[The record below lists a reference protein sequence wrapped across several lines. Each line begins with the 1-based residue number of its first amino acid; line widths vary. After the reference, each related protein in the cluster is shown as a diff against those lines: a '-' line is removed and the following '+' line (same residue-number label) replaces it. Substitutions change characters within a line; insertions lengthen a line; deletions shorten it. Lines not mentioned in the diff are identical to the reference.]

1 MICDAIWN
9 NHSAASLPRLEG
21 EVSAEVCVIGL
32 GGSGLSCL
40 EELSSIGCRA
50 VGIDA
55 GEVGG
60 GAAGRNG
67 GFLLAGSA
75 AFYHKSIATIGRD
88 RAREIYSETLDEI
101 DRMVDHWPGLARR
114 TGSLRIAASAEE
126 EKDCQVQL
134 RAMEADGWP
143 ASWYEGPEGRGLL
156 IPSDGVFQ
164 PLERCRRL
172 ARELTDQGIC
182 LYEQTPAVR
191 IESSRVVTPH
201 GSIACRAVIVAVDGR
216 LELVLPELAG
226 RVRTARLQML
236 GTAPAP
242 EVSFPRPV
250 YRRWGYEYWQQLPN
264 GAIALGGYRDL
275 GGDDEWTTDTNPS
288 TTIQQA
294 LERFVRDEIGVT
306 APITHRWAA
315 SVGYTTSGV
324 PISEEVRP
332 GVWAL
337 GGYNGTGNIIGSLRG
352 RRIARMVVE
361 RLHAWSRL
369 DLKWSLCDDGGT
381 VETIDSSPSTD
392 KEIKENTT

>member
-1 MICDAIWN
+1 MIPDTIWN
-9 NHSAASLPRLEG
+9 YTPASPLHPLVKLAQLAQLEE
-21 EVSAEVCVIGL
+21 EVSADVCVIGL

-40 EELSSIGCRA
+40 EELSELGCRA

-55 GEVGG
+55 GTVGG

-75 AFYHKSIATIGRD
+75 AFYHQSIATIGRE
-88 RAREIYSETLDEI
+88 RARAIYQDTLTEI
-101 DRMVDHWPGLARR
+101 DRMAVRWPGIVRR
-114 TGSLRIAASAEE
+114 TGSLRIAASAAEE
-126 EKDCQVQL
+126 ADCRVQL
-134 RAMEADGWP
+134 AAMEADGWP

-172 ARELTDQGIC
+172 AGELSARGLKLC
-182 LYEQTPAVR
+182 EQTPALE
-191 IESSRVVTPH
+191 ISGARVVTPR
-201 GSIACRAVIVAVDGR
+201 GAISCRAVIVAVDGR
-216 LELVLPELAG
+216 LEQVLPELAG

-236 GTAPAP
+236 ATAPAP

-264 GAIALGGYRDL
+264 GSIALGGYRDL
-275 GGDDEWTTDTNPS
+275 GKDDEWTTDTNPS

-294 LERFVRDEIGVT
+294 LERFVRDELGVT
-306 APITHRWAA
+306 AQITHRWAA

-332 GVWAL
+332 GVWAI
-337 GGYNGTGNIIGSLRG
+337 GGYNGTGNIVGSLLG
-352 RRIARMVVE
+352 RRLARMVVE
-361 RLHAWSRL
+361 RLRA
-369 DLKWSLCDDGGT
+369 
-381 VETIDSSPSTD
+381 
-392 KEIKENTT
+392 